1 LLATRLEQANQFE
14 LALAEWLRILAL
26 HADRPA
32 MAKLAQTRSTTLA
45 KQIATLNAQG
55 QPRPNQ

>member
-1 LLATRLEQANQFE
+1 LEQANQFE